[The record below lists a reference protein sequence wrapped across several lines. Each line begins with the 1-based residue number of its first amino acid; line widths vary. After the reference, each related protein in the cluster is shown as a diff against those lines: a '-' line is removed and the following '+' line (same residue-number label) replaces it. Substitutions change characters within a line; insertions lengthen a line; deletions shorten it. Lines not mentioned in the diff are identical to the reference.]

1 MKIINIVHCMFSTF
15 VLIFSLNAQVKVKS
29 VKAVLLEERG
39 LVNNPVWSRD
49 SRSIAFEF
57 IGNRNNTE
65 VLVFQLHSN
74 ISAKPLLERKDSNK
88 DNSRTLIQA
97 AKETS
102 SRLPL
107 WSNSEKKTLYFLFD
121 QYKPRF
127 IGKIDRLSFNR
138 IPMSLTRVESLYSS
152 IAQHSGVSEY
162 HSISVEDVDYL
173 FIKQKDSPGTIHYT
187 DQYSDLYLLPGLDKW
202 IDTDEDISSFS
213 LTKDASRMIICKGL
227 DKDKIFVLGEVS
239 IDEDELYSIAFNTF
253 SVPKSEDGV
262 LQEPTFSPANKYII
276 AYLEMVLNS
285 ERENVYQLFL
295 QTLDSNHNMF
305 LTDKL
310 YRNENNK
317 TSRPNST
324 SYVWHPNG
332 KYIFFVNTDEKRK
345 IAYVDMNN
353 LSNPKIR
360 ILKSDIEFAEQLAI
374 SPNGK
379 YLAVMTQIASETD
392 NTDALG
398 QLFIV
403 ELKL

>member
-1 MKIINIVHCMFSTF
+1 MFSTF